1 MSNPASQQQSTPA
14 ASQGAAGA
22 LNLVMVAVMA
32 QHDFVYRRL
41 AMASVLR
48 SHLLFTLVWAIPILC
63 STTAWADTPAAEHQ
77 AAITKKAQAFVEA
90 FAKGDA
96 QAVAA
101 FWTPDGDYIDL
112 DGHALMGRKAIADHF
127 AQFFASNKGL
137 KLRIDVQSTRFPTPD
152 TAIETGTSSVIPA
165 DGPVSRACY
174 TNFLVKKDGEWMLA
188 SVRDSDYVPPSQY
201 EHLRPIEWL
210 IGEWVEDTKESHVG
224 RILFEWTPGQNYI
237 VASRAVGVGE
247 LVLDNGSERLAWDP
261 AAKSF
266 RSWNFN
272 ADGSF
277 SQGSWKS
284 DGDKW
289 VITTTAVLPSGAVA
303 TATSILARPDANA
316 LTLQTRIQKPG
327 SKTPTDMPV
336 VKMKRAQ

>member
-1 MSNPASQQQSTPA
+1 MRESHSTIRLLCVGMMVLFAGAVAARAQAPA
-14 ASQGAAGA
+14 AGPQG
-22 LNLVMVAVMA
+22 
-32 QHDFVYRRL
+32 
-41 AMASVLR
+41 
-48 SHLLFTLVWAIPILC
+48 
-63 STTAWADTPAAEHQ
+63 E
-77 AAITKKAQAFVEA
+77 ITKKAQAFVEA

-96 QAVAA
+96 NAVAA

-127 AQFFASNKGL
+127 ADFFASNKGL
-137 KLRIDVQSTRFPTPD
+137 KLRIDVQSMRFPTPD

-165 DGPVSRACY
+165 DGGPVSRACY
-174 TNFLVKKDGEWMLA
+174 TNFLVKKDGEWQLA

-237 VASRAVGVGE
+237 VGSRAVGVGD
-247 LVLDNGSERLAWDP
+247 LLLDNGSERIAWDP

-289 VITTTAVLPSGAVA
+289 VITTSAVLPSGAIA
-303 TATSILARPDANA
+303 TATSILTRVDADN
-316 LTLQTRIQKPG
+316 LTLQTKIQKPG
-327 SKTPTDMPV
+327 DKTPVDMPV
-336 VKMKRAQ
+336 VKMKRGQ